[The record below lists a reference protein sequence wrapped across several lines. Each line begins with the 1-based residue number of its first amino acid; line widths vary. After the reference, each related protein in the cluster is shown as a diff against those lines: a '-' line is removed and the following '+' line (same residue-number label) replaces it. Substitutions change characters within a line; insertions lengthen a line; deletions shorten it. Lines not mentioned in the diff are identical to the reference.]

1 MKLKKIK
8 KKLLKVIIKLI
19 LMMQKE
25 MMRLKI
31 NIYFLWKSVIMK
43 DIIMK
48 LNKIQKNKKYIQY
61 IILE

>member
-1 MKLKKIK
+1 MKLNKIK

-19 LMMQKE
+19 LMMKKE
-25 MMRLKI
+25 MMRLI

-43 DIIMK
+43 NIIMK